1 MSVDHDHA
9 STILLGT
16 FDGHGEASWNT
27 PDGRRPTPSEVI
39 ETSARLHRPIRMTVE
54 RAIRGTAEDAGHA
67 FDPSGRLDCDLVAF
81 IGGPELSVGQ
91 RYLFFLATVSNSV
104 GVMVG
109 DLQLVEAWPV
119 GADDIVETRQ
129 EGPIALSELIKTIER
144 TPLSDGS

>member
-1 MSVDHDHA
+1 M
-9 STILLGT
+9 
-16 FDGHGEASWNT
+16 
-27 PDGRRPTPSEVI
+27 
-39 ETSARLHRPIRMTVE
+39 
-54 RAIRGTAEDAGHA
+54 
-67 FDPSGRLDCDLVAF
+67 AF

-91 RYLFFLATVSNSV
+91 RCLFFLATVSNSV